1 MNDVTFALRQLRK
14 SPGFTFVAIVTLALG
29 IGLNTAI
36 FSVVNAVL
44 LKPPLYKNPEELVW
58 IWATRKNVPR
68 AFYSIP
74 NFNDTRAQ
82 SQTISDWIAFSTWG
96 ANLRGPN
103 ETERLQGI
111 KISAAALQNLGV
123 ATSAGRIFMANDE
136 KPDSARVVMLS
147 YGVWQRRFGGDP
159 RIIGSTQVLNGDTYT
174 VIGVLP
180 RGTIIPNAEVDVI
193 APLNLDTDER
203 RTERGTNFLRLM
215 ARLKP
220 GVTTQQAQ
228 AELAAISDRLREQ
241 FPTDNGNLTAPRVLK
256 LQDEIVGEY
265 KQMLGIIF
273 GAVIAVL
280 MIACLNLA
288 NLQLAR
294 ASARQ
299 HELAIRSALGASR
312 WQIAGI
318 GQRLRRVVA
327 RQLGQRSAALACTL
341 RFSTCEGHYRGP
353 VGDWILSR
361 HFGLRRA
368 CRESCAGVSCRFR
381 RRQQRFEIKQLLNWR
396 RSLAQP
402 GS

>member
-14 SPGFTFVAIVTLALG
+14 SPGFGLVAILPLALG

-36 FSVVNAVL
+36 FNVVNAVL
-44 LKPPLYKNPEELVW
+44 LKPLQYKNPEELVW

-96 ANLRGPN
+96 TNLRGPN

-111 KISAAALQNLGV
+111 KISSGALQDLGV
-123 ATSAGRIFMANDE
+123 VASAGRILMTNDE
-136 KPDSARVVMLS
+136 KPDSARVVMVS
-147 YGVWQRRFGGDP
+147 YGVWQRRFGGNP
-159 RIIGSTQVLNGDTYT
+159 RVIGSTQILNGDTYT
-174 VIGVLP
+174 VIGVLA
-180 RGTIIPNAEVDVI
+180 RGTIITNAEGYGI

-220 GVTTQQAQ
+220 GITPQQAQ
-228 AELAAISDRLREQ
+228 AELAAITGRLREQ
-241 FPTDNGNLTAPRVLK
+241 FPTDNGKLPGPRVRK

-265 KQMLGIIF
+265 KQALGIIF
-273 GAVIAVL
+273 GAVVAVL

-299 HELAIRSALGASR
+299 HELATRSALRASR
-312 WQIAGI
+312 WQI
-318 GQRLRRVVA
+318 L
-327 RQLGQRSAALACTL
+327 RQLLTEGALLAWAGGLIGLLLASWGKDLLVWFAPPDFPHATDITVDPSMIGFCLGISVLAALAVNL
-341 RFSTCEGHYRGP
+341 VP
-353 VGDWILSR
+353 
-361 HFGLRRA
+361 A
-368 CRESCAGVSCRFR
+368 
-381 RRQQRFEIKQLLNWR
+381 
-396 RSLAQP
+396 
-402 GS
+402 

>member
-14 SPGFTFVAIVTLALG
+14 SPGFTLVAVLTLALG

-82 SQTISDWIAFSTWG
+82 SQTISEWIAFSTWG

-103 ETERLQGI
+103 ETERLQGM
-111 KISAAALQNLGV
+111 KISPIALQSLGV
-123 ATSAGRIFMANDE
+123 AASAGRILIANDE
-136 KPDSARVVMLS
+136 KPESARVVMLS

-193 APLNLDTDER
+193 APLNLDNDER

-215 ARLKP
+215 ARLKS
-220 GVTTQQAQ
+220 GVTRQQAQ
-228 AELAAISDRLREQ
+228 SELAAITDRLREQ

-265 KQMLGIIF
+265 KQALGIIF

-312 WQIAGI
+312 WQI
-318 GQRLRRVVA
+318 L
-327 RQLGQRSAALACTL
+327 RQLLSEGALLALFGGLIGLLVCTP
-341 RFSTCEGHYRGP
+341 RFPTCEGHHSGP
-353 VGDWILSR
+353 VCDRILFR
-361 HFGLRRA
+361 HFGLCRD
-368 CRESCAGVSCRFR
+368 CRESCTGVSCRFR
-381 RRQQRFEIKQLLNWR
+381 RR
-396 RSLAQP
+396 
-402 GS
+402 

>member
-14 SPGFTFVAIVTLALG
+14 SPGFTLVAILTLALG

-111 KISAAALQNLGV
+111 KISAAALQSLGV
-123 ATSAGRIFMANDE
+123 AASAGRILIANDE
-136 KPDSARVVMLS
+136 KPESARVVMLS

-159 RIIGSTQVLNGDTYT
+159 RIIGSTQILNGDTYT

-220 GVTTQQAQ
+220 GVTTA
-228 AELAAISDRLREQ
+228 
-241 FPTDNGNLTAPRVLK
+241 T
-256 LQDEIVGEY
+256 
-265 KQMLGIIF
+265 
-273 GAVIAVL
+273 
-280 MIACLNLA
+280 
-288 NLQLAR
+288 
-294 ASARQ
+294 SA
-299 HELAIRSALGASR
+299 G
-312 WQIAGI
+312 
-318 GQRLRRVVA
+318 
-327 RQLGQRSAALACTL
+327 
-341 RFSTCEGHYRGP
+341 
-353 VGDWILSR
+353 
-361 HFGLRRA
+361 
-368 CRESCAGVSCRFR
+368 
-381 RRQQRFEIKQLLNWR
+381 
-396 RSLAQP
+396 
-402 GS
+402 

>member
-1 MNDVTFALRQLRK
+1 MNALKFAVRQLRK
-14 SPGFTFVAIVTLALG
+14 SPGFTFVVILTLALG

-44 LKPPLYKNPEELVW
+44 LKPPQYKNPEQLVW
-58 IWATRKNVPR
+58 IWSTRKNVPR

-74 NFNDTRAQ
+74 NLNDTRAQ
-82 SQTISDWIAFSTWG
+82 SQTISDWIAFSSWG
-96 ANLRGPN
+96 TNLRGPN

-111 KISAAALQNLGV
+111 KISAGALQNLGV
-123 ATSAGRIFMANDE
+123 VAAAGGIFTANDE

-159 RIIGSTQVLNGDTYT
+159 RIIGSTQILNGDSYT
-174 VIGVLP
+174 VTGVLP

-193 APLNLDTDER
+193 ASLNLDTDER

-220 GVTTQQAQ
+220 GVTPQQAQ

-241 FPTDNGNLTAPRVLK
+241 FPTDNGNLTVPRVLK

-265 KQMLGIIF
+265 KQMLGMIF

-280 MIACLNLA
+280 MIACFNLA

-294 ASARQ
+294 ASTRQ

-312 WQIAGI
+312 WRI
-318 GQRLRRVVA
+318 L
-327 RQLGQRSAALACTL
+327 RQLLSEGALLALAGGFIGLLFAGWGKDLLVWLAPSDFPRARDITVDGSVVGFSLGISVLATL
-341 RFSTCEGHYRGP
+341 
-353 VGDWILSR
+353 
-361 HFGLRRA
+361 A
-368 CRESCAGVSCRFR
+368 VS
-381 RRQQRFEIKQLLNWR
+381 L
-396 RSLAQP
+396 
-402 GS
+402 